1 MFVLCPNSH
10 EKGVRSQSFKAPGGR
25 FRRLTP
31 KTVFANGLS
40 KQSLVVLDTTGS
52 AGNGEVTSHL
62 KCFQAMAL
70 SSESSEQPS
79 QSDATKGVSFRRHGL
94 WALAGR
100 LLNIA
105 VVASSSFILARIMPA
120 KADFGTFTFLQSIV
134 TLFGIVAGIGSGTV
148 AIRWAAEANHRGESP
163 GRDLRVIAIALG
175 VAAVL
180 TGLVSAIG
188 LSWWSGTAQSLVLS
202 PTMLVVIGVAIA
214 FRGSHQFFAGAARGL
229 ARLKTANLLDG
240 ANGSPISNGFTLL
253 AFCIASL
260 AIVGTWEVAT
270 IALALANV
278 IAALVGVWLM
288 KDLLLSRDTERQR
301 DDAAFKRLLAIGIP
315 VAATSLIVFL
325 VEQLDVLYSGAF
337 LSEDELADYSA
348 AKRFSLLLRMP
359 FAMVNMA
366 VTGVIANYYIA
377 GKKQELQRILSG
389 TAVVAFGCSLC
400 ASLPILFVPGTM
412 LELGYGEG
420 YSAAATTLLIL
431 VVGQLIMVL
440 GGSCQQALIL
450 TEFQGVAMKVNLSA
464 ALVFCGLLFSIPGT
478 GPERVA
484 ICFTLTTVI
493 RAGVMWWM
501 ALRHLE
507 INTAPTRIGF
517 VWAVSQLR
525 SLPVLKKLFR
535 AKNE

>member
-1 MFVLCPNSH
+1 
-10 EKGVRSQSFKAPGGR
+10 
-25 FRRLTP
+25 
-31 KTVFANGLS
+31 
-40 KQSLVVLDTTGS
+40 
-52 AGNGEVTSHL
+52 
-62 KCFQAMAL
+62 MAL

-79 QSDATKGVSFRRHGL
+79 QSDATNGVSFRRHGL

-105 VVASSSFILARIMPA
+105 VVASSSFVLARIMPT
-120 KADFGTFTFLQSIV
+120 KADFGTFTFLQSVV
-134 TLFGIVAGIGSGTV
+134 TLCGIVAGIGSGTV
-148 AIRWAAEANHRGESP
+148 AIRWAAEANHRGQSP
-163 GRDLRVIAIALG
+163 SRDLRVIAATLG

-180 TGLVSAIG
+180 TGLSSAIG
-188 LSWWSGTAQSLVLS
+188 LSWWSGSGQSLLLS
-202 PTMLVVIGVAIA
+202 PTMLMIVGVAIA
-214 FRGSHQFFAGAARGL
+214 FRGSHQFFAGAARGHT
-229 ARLKTANLLDG
+229 RLKTANLLDG

-253 AFCIASL
+253 AFCLASL
-260 AIVGTWEVAT
+260 AVVGTWEVAT
-270 IALALANV
+270 TSLALANV
-278 IAALVGVWLM
+278 IAALTGMWLLR
-288 KDLLLSRDTERQR
+288 DLLFAHQGRRQR
-301 DDAAFKRLLAIGIP
+301 DDDAFKRLLAIGIP

-325 VEQLDVLYSGAF
+325 VEQLDVLYAGAF
-337 LSEDELADYSA
+337 LSDEELADYSA

-366 VTGVIANYYIA
+366 VTGVISNYYIA

-389 TAVVAFGCSLC
+389 TAVIAFACSLC
-400 ASLPILFVPGTM
+400 ASLPILLLPATM

-431 VVGQLIMVL
+431 VAGQLIMVV

-464 ALVFCGLLFSIPGT
+464 ALVFCGLLISVPGI

-484 ICFTLTTVI
+484 ICFTLTTAI

-507 INTAPTRIGF
+507 INTAPTRIGAA
-517 VWAVSQLR
+517 WAVSQLR
-525 SLPVLKKLFR
+525 SVPVLKKLFR
-535 AKNE
+535 AKNESSGKS